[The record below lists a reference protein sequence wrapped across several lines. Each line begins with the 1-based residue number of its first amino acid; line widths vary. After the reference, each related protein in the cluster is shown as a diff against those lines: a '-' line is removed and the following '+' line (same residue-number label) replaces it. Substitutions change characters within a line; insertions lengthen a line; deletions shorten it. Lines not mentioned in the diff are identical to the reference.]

1 MFSVCLVLAALGR
14 ENCRCSGKQKAGNAR
29 VANREKYSK
38 LVKRRKGA
46 VQEMREAAPDGATYE
61 GEATGVRTHL
71 RKSLRLS

>member
-1 MFSVCLVLAALGR
+1 M
-14 ENCRCSGKQKAGNAR
+14 
-29 VANREKYSK
+29 ANREKYNK

-71 RKSLRLS
+71 RKSLRLSWGPATKKLPISFTRSQ